1 MSDIQMALLFPF
13 MPVLIL
19 LLIYYASGADI
30 DDDDDQGGGIG
41 MLQPIYA
48 PAPTS

>member
-30 DDDDDQGGGIG
+30 DDDDDQGGGKG

>member
-1 MSDIQMALLFPF
+1 MSDVQLALLYPF
-13 MPVLIL
+13 VPVLIL

-30 DDDDDQGGGIG
+30 DDDDDYGGGKG

>member
-1 MSDIQMALLFPF
+1 MSDVQLALLYPF
-13 MPVLIL
+13 IPVLIL

-30 DDDDDQGGGIG
+30 DDDDDQGGGKG

-48 PAPTS
+48 PTPTH

>member
-1 MSDIQMALLFPF
+1 MSDVQLALLFPF
-13 MPVLIL
+13 IPVLIL

-30 DDDDDQGGGIG
+30 DDDDDQGGGKG

-48 PAPTS
+48 PAPTH

>member
-1 MSDIQMALLFPF
+1 MALLFPF

-30 DDDDDQGGGIG
+30 DDDDDQGGGKG

>member
-1 MSDIQMALLFPF
+1 MSDVQLALLFPF
-13 MPVLIL
+13 IPVLIL

-30 DDDDDQGGGIG
+30 DDDDDQGGGKG

-48 PAPTS
+48 PVPTH

>member
-1 MSDIQMALLFPF
+1 MSDVQLALLYPF
-13 MPVLIL
+13 VPVLIL

-30 DDDDDQGGGIG
+30 DDDDDQGGGKG

-48 PAPTS
+48 PAPTH

>member
-1 MSDIQMALLFPF
+1 MSDVQLALLFPF
-13 MPVLIL
+13 VPVLIL

-30 DDDDDQGGGIG
+30 DDDDDQGGGKG

-48 PAPTS
+48 PVPS

>member
-1 MSDIQMALLFPF
+1 MSDVQLALLFPF
-13 MPVLIL
+13 IPVLIL

-30 DDDDDQGGGIG
+30 DDDDDQGGGKG

-48 PAPTS
+48 PTPPH

>member
-1 MSDIQMALLFPF
+1 MSDVQLALLFPF
-13 MPVLIL
+13 IPVLL
-19 LLIYYASGADI
+19 LLLVFYASGADI
-30 DDDDDQGGGIG
+30 DDDDDQGGGKG

>member
-1 MSDIQMALLFPF
+1 MSDVQLALLYPF
-13 MPVLIL
+13 IPVVIL

-30 DDDDDQGGGIG
+30 DDDDDQGGGKG

-48 PAPTS
+48 PTPTH

>member
-1 MSDIQMALLFPF
+1 MSDVQLALLYPF
-13 MPVLIL
+13 IPVLIL

-30 DDDDDQGGGIG
+30 DDDDDQGGGKG

-48 PAPTS
+48 PAPTH

>member
-1 MSDIQMALLFPF
+1 MSDVQLALLYPF
-13 MPVLIL
+13 IPVLIL

-30 DDDDDQGGGIG
+30 DDDDDQGGGKG

-48 PAPTS
+48 PTTTH

>member
-1 MSDIQMALLFPF
+1 MSDVQLALLFPF
-13 MPVLIL
+13 IPVLIL

-30 DDDDDQGGGIG
+30 DDDDDQGGGKG

-48 PAPTS
+48 PTPTH